1 MEYTVHKCNTH
12 EVQCE
17 KFFNY
22 VDTDFCPALLN
33 NIVMG
38 DTFSKFTIPPFKCP
52 IKKGQYVSSKMLVN
66 MSQFDLLPF
75 DDKNK
80 WDLRFNFYQKSAVSG
95 SNEVQ
100 LGCWYLQ
107 MSRTTGS
114 YKKRGVNARGK

>member
-1 MEYTVHKCNTH
+1 
-12 EVQCE
+12 
-17 KFFNY
+17 
-22 VDTDFCPALLN
+22 
-33 NIVMG
+33 
-38 DTFSKFTIPPFKCP
+38 
-52 IKKGQYVSSKMLVN
+52 